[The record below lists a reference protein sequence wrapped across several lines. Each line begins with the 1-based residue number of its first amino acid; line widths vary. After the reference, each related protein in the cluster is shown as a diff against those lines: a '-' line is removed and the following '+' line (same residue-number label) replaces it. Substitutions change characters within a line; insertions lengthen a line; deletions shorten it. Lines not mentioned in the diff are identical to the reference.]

1 MKSLKQ
7 SFTVSYQYDVL
18 FTQSLFNT
26 DNNSLLKVL
35 DAGNGPKKVL
45 FVVDQGVIDHHP
57 QLLPNIRQYTTQH
70 SDQIVCVQ
78 TPMVIPG
85 GEQCKNDYRLVEMLI
100 QTINDLGI
108 DRHSYVAAIGGGSV
122 LDAVGFAAAISHR
135 GIRLIRIPTTV
146 LSQNDSG
153 VGVKNGVNAFGKKN
167 FIGSFAPPVAV
178 INDKEFLH
186 TLDIRDWRSGIAEG
200 IKVGLIK
207 DAAYFKFIE
216 DNAEKLKHRDMK
228 VMEHLIYRCADLHLQ
243 HIASGDPF
251 EMGSSRPLDFGHWS
265 AHKLEQLTGYE
276 IRHGEAVAVGMALDS
291 VYSCLEN
298 KLSKPDLKRLLD
310 LMKFLGFD
318 LYHPGLSNPELLQGL
333 RDFQEHLGGQL
344 TITLLESIGTGIEVH
359 RMDSELVLKSIKLL
373 EDYQN
378 NNVLDL

>member
-7 SFTVSYQYDVL
+7 SFTVSYQYEVL

-26 DNNSLLKVL
+26 GNNSLLKVL
-35 DAGNGPKKVL
+35 DAENGPKRVL

-57 QLLPNIRQYTTQH
+57 QLLPNIKQYTNQH

-216 DNAEKLKHRDMK
+216 DNAEKLNHRDME

-276 IRHGEAVAVGMALDS
+276 IRHGEAVAMGMALDS
-291 VYSCLEN
+291 VYSCLEK
-298 KLSKPDLKRLLD
+298 KLSKSDLKRLLE

-344 TITLLESIGTGIEVH
+344 TITLLESIGTGVEVH
-359 RMDSELVLKSIKLL
+359 RIDSELVLKSIKLL

>member
-18 FTQSLFNT
+18 FTQSVFNT
-26 DNNSLLKVL
+26 GNNSLLKVL
-35 DAGNGPKKVL
+35 DAENGPKKVL

-57 QLLPNIRQYTTQH
+57 QLLSNIQQYTTQH